1 MEEKKGKLSG
11 AQPLGGPMET
21 SNHHVNPTINKDNQM
36 LFLTTLL
43 TISYYSNKNKHL
55 IYCCFSKK
63 KKACFIMKFKNYWYT
78 TSKVHCVQPHALRN
92 LQI

>member
-1 MEEKKGKLSG
+1 MGKKLSG

-21 SNHHVNPTINKDNQM
+21 LSRHHVNPTINKDNQM

-55 IYCCFSKK
+55 IYCFSKK
-63 KKACFIMKFKNYWYT
+63 INLKKACFIMKLKNYLYII
-78 TSKVHCVQPHALRN
+78 SKVHSGQLAT
-92 LQI
+92 